1 MRNKQDEF
9 CHWAQLTAF
18 RDFPGWAPGEGF
30 EVNSLDCENEAESWW
45 RVRHLE
51 FTGQRSSDPYL
62 QSRSRDTDVENTCLG
77 IKG

>member
-45 RVRHLE
+45 RSKGWGSNV
-51 FTGQRSSDPYL
+51 TGPGA
-62 QSRSRDTDVENTCLG
+62 V
-77 IKG
+77 

>member
-18 RDFPGWAPGEGF
+18 REFPGRAPEEGS

-45 RVRHLE
+45 R
-51 FTGQRSSDPYL
+51 SKA
-62 QSRSRDTDVENTCLG
+62 SRVHRTKIQLFLFA
-77 IKG
+77 KQK